1 MVACQSWG
9 LRTRYVGKVGHDLS
23 TAPPASTNRRTANPG
38 CAHFLPAQVS
48 DRANQALRQPWHGI
62 SAAVTTNV
70 SLRAFDTDTKK
81 WVLLGGG
88 ARMYY
93 ALQFPTLSVPRNN
106 SSCAVFRKEKD
117 REFPPA

>member
-1 MVACQSWG
+1 VRIFCQRKFPIE
-9 LRTRYVGKVGHDLS
+9 LIRHYVS
-23 TAPPASTNRRTANPG
+23 R
-38 CAHFLPAQVS
+38 
-48 DRANQALRQPWHGI
+48 GI

-117 REFPPA
+117 REFPPSSRLESYQLT